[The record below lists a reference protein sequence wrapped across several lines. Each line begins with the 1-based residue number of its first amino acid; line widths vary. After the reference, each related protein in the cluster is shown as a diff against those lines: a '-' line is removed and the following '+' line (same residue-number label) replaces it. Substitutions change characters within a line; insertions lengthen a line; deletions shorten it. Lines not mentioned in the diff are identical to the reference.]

1 MSNTTS
7 LSPPSLTRQLLQMTW
22 PMMFGVLSLMSFQ
35 LVDSAF
41 IGQLG
46 VLPLA
51 AQGFTLPIQMIII
64 GLQVGLGI
72 ATTAVIARA
81 LGAGQIRYAKQ
92 LGGLVV
98 AIGSIGVALFSVI
111 IYLLRHPILALLSA
125 PESVYQIVDSYWIYW
140 LISAWVGAV
149 LYFLYSLCRANGN
162 TMLPGTMMMV
172 TSILNLILDPI
183 FIFTFDLGIEGAAL
197 ATILAFGIGVFVVA
211 PKVSKRHWMLFDWS
225 DLDVGKSIRS
235 ISHIMGPA
243 MISQLLPPLS
253 SMLATKL
260 LASFGTAAVAAWAL
274 GSRFE
279 FFAMVAILAL
289 TMSMPPMVGRLLGAG
304 KLQEIRKL
312 VRIACQFILGF
323 QLIIAVVTYLLSGH
337 LAALM
342 TSDHSVESILH
353 WHLIIVPISL
363 GPLGICMLM
372 VSVSNALAKSYTAL
386 TISALRLFVFFL
398 PCLWVGAQVAA
409 LHGLFIGALLG
420 NILAG
425 FAAWAM
431 YQRAVRQVE
440 QKTITS
446 L

>member
-1 MSNTTS
+1 MSNTTP

-81 LGAGQIRYAKQ
+81 LGANQIRYAKQ

-197 ATILAFGIGVFVVA
+197 ATILAFGIGVLVVA

-304 KLQEIRKL
+304 QLQDIRKL
-312 VRIACQFILGF
+312 VRVACQFILGF

-342 TSDHSVESILH
+342 TSEQSVESILH
-353 WHLIIVPISL
+353 WHLMIVPISL

-398 PCLWVGAQVAA
+398 PCLWVGAQIAA
-409 LHGLFIGALLG
+409 LHGLFIGALVG

-425 FAAWAM
+425 LAAWAM
-431 YQRAVRQVE
+431 YQRALRQVE
-440 QKTITS
+440 QQKNH
-446 L
+446 

>member
-1 MSNTTS
+1 MSNTTP

-81 LGAGQIRYAKQ
+81 LGANQIRYAKQ

-98 AIGSIGVALFSVI
+98 TIGSIGVALFSVI

-304 KLQEIRKL
+304 QLQDIRKL
-312 VRIACQFILGF
+312 VRVACQFILGF

-337 LAALM
+337 LAVLM
-342 TSDHSVESILH
+342 TSEQSVESILH
-353 WHLIIVPISL
+353 WHLMIVPISL

-398 PCLWVGAQVAA
+398 PCLWVGAQIAA
-409 LHGLFIGALLG
+409 LHGLFIGALVG

-425 FAAWAM
+425 LAAWAM
-431 YQRAVRQVE
+431 YQRALRQVE
-440 QKTITS
+440 QQKNH
-446 L
+446 

>member
-1 MSNTTS
+1 MSNTTP

-81 LGAGQIRYAKQ
+81 LGANQIRYAKQ

-111 IYLLRHPILALLSA
+111 IYLLRHLILALLSA

-304 KLQEIRKL
+304 QLQDIRKL
-312 VRIACQFILGF
+312 VRVACQFILGF

-337 LAALM
+337 LAVLM
-342 TSDHSVESILH
+342 TSEQSVESILH
-353 WHLIIVPISL
+353 WHLMIVPISL

-398 PCLWVGAQVAA
+398 PCLWVGAQIAA
-409 LHGLFIGALLG
+409 LHGLFIGALVG

-425 FAAWAM
+425 LAAWAM
-431 YQRAVRQVE
+431 YQRALRQVE
-440 QKTITS
+440 QQKNH
-446 L
+446 